1 MAVGLAAAA
10 LVATAPAADAKV
22 ILVQPEVKNLV
33 TGYQPKAASSSS
45 NGGSGKA
52 AKAKKL
58 PAAAEVSGKT
68 DIKPFVLPL
77 SIVTIAGGAFVV
89 KTLDPGFAEVS
100 AEWGAKDSRAYA
112 GYETSLKNGSIPTG
126 TKGGSTKKAKKG
138 LFK

>member
-10 LVATAPAADAKV
+10 LVAAAPADAKV

-45 NGGSGKA
+45 NGGKS

-77 SIVTIAGGAFVV
+77 SIVAIAGGAFVV

-100 AEWGAKDSRAYA
+100 AEWGAKDSRGYA

-126 TKGGSTKKAKKG
+126 TKAGSTKKAKKG

>member
-10 LVATAPAADAKV
+10 LIATAPAADAKV

-45 NGGSGKA
+45 DGSKA

-58 PAAAEVSGKT
+58 PPAAEVSGQI
-68 DIKPFVLPL
+68 DIKPFALP
-77 SIVTIAGGAFVV
+77 IAIGAIAGGAFLF
-89 KTLDPGFAEVS
+89 KTLDPDFAEVS
-100 AEWGAKDSRAYA
+100 AEWGSKDSRAFA
-112 GYETSLKNGSIPTG
+112 GYETSLKNGSYAAG
-126 TKGGSTKKAKKG
+126 AKGGAATKKAKKG